1 MLFEQILL
9 FYRQQEYEYISY
21 LVDDTSLFTDDDFT
35 VSVEIKTSDGTS
47 LSKTEGVVPKN
58 IYFSDYYSGYLRFYF
73 DIPMPNITKNGEY
86 VLYTLLNFPDGSGV
100 ALEGKNIH
108 IGNYEIVYSLYADRV
123 TPSTEEFAV
132 TVEIGTYVIRNNSV
146 YL

>member
-1 MLFEQILL
+1 M
-9 FYRQQEYEYISY
+9 
-21 LVDDTSLFTDDDFT
+21 
-35 VSVEIKTSDGTS
+35 
-47 LSKTEGVVPKN
+47 SKTEGVVPEN
-58 IYFSDYYSGYLRFYF
+58 IYFSDYYYSGYLRFYF